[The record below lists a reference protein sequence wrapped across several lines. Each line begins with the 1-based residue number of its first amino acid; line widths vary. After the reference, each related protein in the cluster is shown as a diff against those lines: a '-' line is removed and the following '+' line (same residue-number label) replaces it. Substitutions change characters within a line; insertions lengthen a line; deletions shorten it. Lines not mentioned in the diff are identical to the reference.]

1 MRKLHLKTRVSYMS
15 IPNLVI
21 NSFEIRCLAL
31 ADLHCPVR
39 DVPAFAQDVMHS
51 IEADGLANPVIV
63 VRGPREDL
71 ISQTESVG
79 STLRLP
85 DYPVINCVFG
95 GTNRVTAA
103 RELGYTHIDC
113 ILLPTFEMGMRLQ
126 TLQRG
131 SYDGSK
137 AKSVG
142 DRTA

>member
-1 MRKLHLKTRVSYMS
+1 MR
-15 IPNLVI
+15 IPALVI
-21 NSFEIRCLAL
+21 DSFEIRCLAL
-31 ADLHCPVR
+31 TELYCPVR
-39 DVPAFAQDVMHS
+39 DVPAFAQEVMRS
-51 IEADGLANPVIV
+51 IETDGLANPVIV

-71 ISQTESVG
+71 VSQMESVG
-79 STLRLP
+79 NDAHLP
-85 DYPVINCVFG
+85 DYPVVNCVFG

-131 SYDGSK
+131 SYNGSK
-137 AKSVG
+137 AESVG

>member
-1 MRKLHLKTRVSYMS
+1 MR
-15 IPNLVI
+15 IPALVI
-21 NSFEIRCLAL
+21 DSFEIRCLAL
-31 ADLHCPVR
+31 TELYCPVR
-39 DVPAFAQDVMHS
+39 DVPAFAQEVMRS
-51 IEADGLANPVIV
+51 IETDGLANPVIG

-71 ISQTESVG
+71 VSQMESVG
-79 STLRLP
+79 NDAHLP
-85 DYPVINCVFG
+85 DYPVVNCVFG

-131 SYDGSK
+131 SYNGSK
-137 AKSVG
+137 AESVG